1 MLPFV
6 RLSVSNKLPPKCLGG
21 GEHFQEGP
29 PIHLGS
35 RVVGKGM
42 SSCFCS
48 LVSQTA
54 ILTIERSLGFIS
66 VALKMQVPVV

>member
-6 RLSVSNKLPPKCLGG
+6 RLSASNKLPAKCLGG

-42 SSCFCS
+42 PSCFCS
-48 LVSQTA
+48 LVSHTA
-54 ILTIERSLGFIS
+54 ILTTERFLGFIS
-66 VALKMQVPVV
+66 VALKMQVLVV